1 MAKPKWG
8 DLEKAPEETQK
19 DIWEDEGDC
28 HMERGQ
34 TGQKK
39 EEASRG
45 RSRARAQR
53 RKEIMKTKS
62 LS

>member
-8 DLEKAPEETQK
+8 DLEKAPEETHK

-34 TGQKK
+34 TGQEK

-45 RSRARAQR
+45 RSRARAEER
-53 RKEIMKTKS
+53 NYGN
-62 LS
+62 